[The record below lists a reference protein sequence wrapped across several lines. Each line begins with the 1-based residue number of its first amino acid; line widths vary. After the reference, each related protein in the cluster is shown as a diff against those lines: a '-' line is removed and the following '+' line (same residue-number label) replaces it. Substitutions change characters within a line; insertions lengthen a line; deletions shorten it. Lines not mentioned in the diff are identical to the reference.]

1 MNNATYP
8 AKITGLRRQ
17 HLFFALCWTAY
28 FSTYIGRLNFTASL
42 AAISAA
48 AGFSQ
53 SELGLVSS
61 GFFVGYGIFQLV
73 WGFAGD
79 RLDPVR
85 MVFSG
90 VLCSGLLNLA
100 MACASSPGLTSLYNL
115 CISST
120 SNTVTPFKS
129 VCHSSPTRKATGS
142 NPVGR
147 TKTALGI
154 PRAVFLFLHN
164 PMPRP
169 ASAVRAFCSCR
180 KRVFRY
186 PKSRL
191 AVRAPA
197 DLHLHPEQ

>member
-100 MACASSPGLTSLYNL
+100 MACASSPGLM
-115 CISST
+115 
-120 SNTVTPFKS
+120 
-129 VCHSSPTRKATGS
+129 
-142 NPVGR
+142 
-147 TKTALGI
+147 
-154 PRAVFLFLHN
+154 AVIWTLN
-164 PMPRP
+164 G
-169 ASAVRAFCSCR
+169 AAQSAVWSPLLRLTVERLPGVEAMRASVRYSTTVWADRTCR
-180 KRVFRY
+180 RHV
-186 PKSRL
+186 L
-191 AVRAPA
+191 
-197 DLHLHPEQ
+197 

>member
-100 MACASSPGLTSLYNL
+100 MACASSPGLM
-115 CISST
+115 
-120 SNTVTPFKS
+120 
-129 VCHSSPTRKATGS
+129 
-142 NPVGR
+142 
-147 TKTALGI
+147 
-154 PRAVFLFLHN
+154 AVIWTLN
-164 PMPRP
+164 G
-169 ASAVRAFCSCR
+169 AAQSAVWSPLLRLTVERLPGVEAMRASVRYSTTVPFGTLVAYGLAALCSAT
-180 KRVFRY
+180 VSY
-186 PKSRL
+186 T
-191 AVRAPA
+191 
-197 DLHLHPEQ
+197 HLTLPTN

>member
-17 HLFFALCWTAY
+17 HQFFALCWTAY

-100 MACASSPGLTSLYNL
+100 MACASSPGLM
-115 CISST
+115 
-120 SNTVTPFKS
+120 
-129 VCHSSPTRKATGS
+129 
-142 NPVGR
+142 
-147 TKTALGI
+147 
-154 PRAVFLFLHN
+154 AVIWTLN
-164 PMPRP
+164 G
-169 ASAVRAFCSCR
+169 AAQSAVS
-180 KRVFRY
+180 VSY
-186 PKSRL
+186 T
-191 AVRAPA
+191 
-197 DLHLHPEQ
+197 HLTLPTN

>member
-61 GFFVGYGIFQLV
+61 GFFVGYGNFQLV

-85 MVFSG
+85 RVFSG
-90 VLCSGLLNLA
+90 VLL
-100 MACASSPGLTSLYNL
+100 PPSLWL
-115 CISST
+115 
-120 SNTVTPFKS
+120 
-129 VCHSSPTRKATGS
+129 
-142 NPVGR
+142 
-147 TKTALGI
+147 
-154 PRAVFLFLHN
+154 
-164 PMPRP
+164 
-169 ASAVRAFCSCR
+169 
-180 KRVFRY
+180 
-186 PKSRL
+186 
-191 AVRAPA
+191 
-197 DLHLHPEQ
+197 

>member
-100 MACASSPGLTSLYNL
+100 MACASSPGLM
-115 CISST
+115 
-120 SNTVTPFKS
+120 
-129 VCHSSPTRKATGS
+129 
-142 NPVGR
+142 
-147 TKTALGI
+147 
-154 PRAVFLFLHN
+154 AVI
-164 PMPRP
+164 
-169 ASAVRAFCSCR
+169 
-180 KRVFRY
+180 
-186 PKSRL
+186 
-191 AVRAPA
+191 
-197 DLHLHPEQ
+197 